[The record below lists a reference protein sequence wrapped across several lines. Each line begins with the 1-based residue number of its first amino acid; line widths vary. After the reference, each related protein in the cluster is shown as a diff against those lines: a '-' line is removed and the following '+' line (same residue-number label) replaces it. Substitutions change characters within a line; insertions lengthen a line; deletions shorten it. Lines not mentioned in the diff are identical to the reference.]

1 LRDLGDAEA
10 AFIQVTGTPEPDL
23 FHGLDPRRVT
33 AKDKELTALTQE
45 VVLGGRVAWTMV
57 AAPNPGWATQI
68 FGEPDL
74 DRLWDVVGTA
84 LRLDEEDVVRAW
96 WDHSAILQS
105 RAAALT
111 ARGFDAVHYF
121 AGGTDLTVGLDAQ
134 HLWVGGATEH
144 DGAVPFIRN
153 LPTEEVF
160 TSPDRR
166 RAEGVMRLTRPL
178 VMQAAQTVVE
188 GLVVT
193 LEDGR
198 IVDATASRGLDAVLA
213 ELDSDEGARHLG
225 EVSLV
230 EESSRMR
237 QAGVVFHD
245 TLYDENTGCHVAWG
259 MGYPD
264 CLKDGLTMTPDQ
276 RADAG
281 LNTATVHTDV
291 VIGGPGVDVDGI
303 LADGTAV
310 PIIRD
315 DAWAL
320 PA

>member
-1 LRDLGDAEA
+1 
-10 AFIQVTGTPEPDL
+10 
-23 FHGLDPRRVT
+23 
-33 AKDKELTALTQE
+33 
-45 VVLGGRVAWTMV
+45 M
-57 AAPNPGWATQI
+57 
-68 FGEPDL
+68 
-74 DRLWDVVGTA
+74 VGTA

-121 AGGTDLTVGLDAQ
+121 GGGTDLTVGLDAQ

-144 DGAVPFIRN
+144 DGAVPFIPN

-188 GLVVT
+188 DLVVT

-198 IVDATASRGLDAVLA
+198 IVDATASRRLDAVLA

-230 EESSRMR
+230 EGSSRVR

-259 MGYPD
+259 MGFPH
-264 CLKDGLTMTPDQ
+264 CLKGGLEMTPAQ

-281 LNTATVHTDV
+281 LNWATVHTDV

-303 LADGTAV
+303 LPDGTAV